1 MKNIL
6 LPGVLCLVI
15 VLCSCTQNIKKKD
28 STPVSATVTF
38 ESRSLDDQL
47 NNLTQQLISS
57 LNQMKKN
64 KIAIMEFPDLHGRI
78 SEFGKFIPEEL
89 TTRLFM
95 TRRFEVVERQLLNK
109 VLEEQNLGMTG
120 ILDESSA
127 ARIGKILGVDAIVT
141 GSITDLGNVVR
152 INSRL
157 IATET
162 ASVFAVSSVSIDKNE
177 GITTMLGKYADS
189 STKPVSTSSVS
200 PSTPKPSSSGREE
213 SQSLGRA
220 KVEDIEFEIITCT
233 LTADQRLVLEI
244 MILNQGKVDKEF
256 SILNSSILYDNFGQ
270 EYKNAI
276 REIGSKK
283 AEGFVGQL

>member
-1 MKNIL
+1 
-6 LPGVLCLVI
+6 
-15 VLCSCTQNIKKKD
+15 
-28 STPVSATVTF
+28 
-38 ESRSLDDQL
+38 
-47 NNLTQQLISS
+47 
-57 LNQMKKN
+57 
-64 KIAIMEFPDLHGRI
+64 
-78 SEFGKFIPEEL
+78 
-89 TTRLFM
+89 
-95 TRRFEVVERQLLNK
+95 
-109 VLEEQNLGMTG
+109 
-120 ILDESSA
+120 
-127 ARIGKILGVDAIVT
+127 
-141 GSITDLGNVVR
+141 
-152 INSRL
+152 
-157 IATET
+157 
-162 ASVFAVSSVSIDKNE
+162 
-177 GITTMLGKYADS
+177 MLGKYADS

-283 AEGFVGQL
+283 AEGFVGQLKHLFVRNIPTKVTVTYNKVDPDASTISLLNLKFIQLNDAQFRNVPIARR